1 MKKIIPLS
9 FISMAVFLTACQST
23 IPATPTTPNQA
34 AESNI
39 QTSQAA
45 ENKKIVIDF
54 YEGVFLKH
62 QVKTYADRY
71 IGNQYIQHNPHVPD
85 GKAPFV
91 DYFTS
96 ILNKILKQKTRS
108 NVPLPKVIWSIYMCT
123 LRKIIK
129 TVEKPLLISS
139 VLKMA
144 RSSNI
149 GMCNKA
155 FLKPVPTQTRCSN
168 FSVTIHKKATR
179 LSGFFCV

>member
-1 MKKIIPLS
+1 MLARHKYIEHFMKKIIPLS
-9 FISMAVFLTACQST
+9 FIGMAVFLTACQST

-34 AESNI
+34 ADSNI

-91 DYFTS
+91 DYFTEYF
-96 ILNKILKQKTRS
+96 KQNPDAK
-108 NVPLPKVIWSIYMCT
+108 N
-123 LRKIIK
+123 
-129 TVEKPLLISS
+129 
-139 VLKMA
+139 
-144 RSSNI
+144 
-149 GMCNKA
+149 
-155 FLKPVPTQTRCSN
+155 
-168 FSVTIHKKATR
+168 
-179 LSGFFCV
+179 